1 MGCNLTGSSTIPQ
14 TIHHSQ
20 QENTFS
26 YFIEAVCCWD
36 FIIKILCNANLP
48 FLYLSCLLGNTL
60 WILCNIYKNKKRVL
74 SDLKLQWIC
83 PITLM
88 SYVHRMLNNKKD
100 RIHVIVFFNCRY
112 NVWVFHGEL
121 QHMKYIMSQ
130 ISALQVSCDRPSQG
144 LFFLRKCK
152 SCRLSHYHIS
162 ERHVENNVCPRIFI
176 LCI

>member
-1 MGCNLTGSSTIPQ
+1 MYLNKESSKYCVMQ
-14 TIHHSQ
+14 VCH
-20 QENTFS
+20 FS
-26 YFIEAVCCWD
+26 ISHVFWVM
-36 FIIKILCNANLP
+36 
-48 FLYLSCLLGNTL
+48 L
-60 WILCNIYKNKKRVL
+60 WILCNIYKNTKRVL

-88 SYVHRMLNNKKD
+88 SYVYRMLSNKKD

-144 LFFLRKCK
+144 FFFSVSVSLAVLVITIYQRGMLKIMCVLEYLFSAYRKVM
-152 SCRLSHYHIS
+152 
-162 ERHVENNVCPRIFI
+162 RHLNE
-176 LCI
+176 